1 MEGVSQTGVLTPH
14 LPPVSQSDTEPV
26 KYKESYSRL
35 VILYNNTH
43 AHTHKSTL
51 TKCIL

>member
-1 MEGVSQTGVLTPH
+1 MYRSHTLYESYMLLVIFC
-14 LPPVSQSDTEPV
+14 SDTEPV